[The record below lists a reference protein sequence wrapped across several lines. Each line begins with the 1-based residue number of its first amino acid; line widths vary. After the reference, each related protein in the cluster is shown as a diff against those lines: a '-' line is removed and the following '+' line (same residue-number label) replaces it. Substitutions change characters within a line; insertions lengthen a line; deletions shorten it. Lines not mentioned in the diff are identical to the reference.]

1 MLPLRGLARTAASS
15 QTAAV
20 AESELERLLRCPSC
34 GSDEVHVLVRESGL
48 SAPLDIF
55 GFGAMGTANAP
66 KEVRCDDCGHRWV
79 RPSMSAL
86 QELADRNLARRFEEL
101 EARAEQLR
109 RQLPQRPDA
118 GDDPAG

>member
-1 MLPLRGLARTAASS
+1 M
-15 QTAAV
+15 V
-20 AESELERLLRCPSC
+20 ESEFERLLRCPSC

-66 KEVRCDDCGHRWV
+66 KDVRCADCGHRWV

-109 RQLPQRPDA
+109 RELPRRPDA
-118 GDDPAG
+118 GRARPAEPRPPSPDGRH